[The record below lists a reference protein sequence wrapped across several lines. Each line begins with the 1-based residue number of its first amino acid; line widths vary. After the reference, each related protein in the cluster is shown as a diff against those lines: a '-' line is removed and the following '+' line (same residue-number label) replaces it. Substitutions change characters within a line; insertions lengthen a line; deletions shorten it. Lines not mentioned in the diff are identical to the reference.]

1 MIVTLWL
8 IFLFWSLKYFRLTR
22 KPKRKVCSAET
33 AKEQKQL
40 EKEKAISTKKEN
52 QIRIA
57 EIEKAHC
64 IEQLETL
71 ERMHETARKTLY
83 KAQET
88 VNTDMI
94 FQAARTQ
101 KIVEKHV
108 RELEKTEQKI
118 LSLNAKITM
127 YQIKLEKAQNIIDSA
142 RKE

>member
-1 MIVTLWL
+1 MILTIWL

-22 KPKRKVCSAET
+22 KPKRKAISAET

-40 EKEKAISTKKEN
+40 EKEKAIAAKKEN

-71 ERMHETARKTLY
+71 ERMHKTARKALY

-88 VNTDMI
+88 VKTDEI
-94 FQAARTQ
+94 FVAARTQ
-101 KIVEKHV
+101 KIVEKHLH
-108 RELEKTEQKI
+108 ELEKAQQKVFN
-118 LSLNAKITM
+118 LNAKIAA
-127 YQIKLEKAQNIIDSA
+127 YQIKLEKAQNIINSA
-142 RKE
+142 GK